1 MKYRVAL
8 VLIPLLMTACS
19 SDNGLSE
26 QYRYTPPTAV
36 ATNNTAEF
44 DKPFDLVWS
53 RAERWFADQQLPLQS
68 QARTSGL
75 LAAQQDNYAEG
86 LDYLDCGS
94 GGNKVAIENP
104 SLHVNLILTESLGK
118 TVATVNIKGTTTV
131 SFLGA
136 AGSHVPAPSIVPSC
150 VSNGKLEAAL
160 MAALD
165 D

>member
-1 MKYRVAL
+1 MKYSAAL
-8 VLIPLLMTACS
+8 GLIPLLMTACS

-68 QARTSGL
+68 QERGSGL
-75 LAAQQDNYAEG
+75 LAAQQADYAQG

-94 GGNKVAIENP
+94 GGSKVAIENP
-104 SLHVNLILTESLGK
+104 ALHVNLILTESLGK
-118 TVATVNIKGTTTV
+118 TVATVNVKGSTTI
-131 SFLGA
+131 SFLEA
-136 AGSHVPAPSIVPSC
+136 DGSHVAAPSVVPSC